1 MSVVTDPPQAQ
12 SAGDHRSF
20 TARLY
25 RGEVGIKISDWRRR
39 WFLVAG
45 IIALVAVASM
55 GLRGFSLGMDFVGG
69 TSFQLPASV
78 GTLAEVED
86 AVGQSIADADAE
98 VVSGQRVGGA
108 EESYLIR
115 TTVLESADQI
125 QTKNDL
131 AERFGI
137 TPEEVSDNLVSA
149 SWGAQVSRQALI
161 GLMVFLGLVVL
172 YLIVRFEARMA
183 VAAVSGLLLS
193 LVTSGGVYALSGFEV
208 TPATVIGFLT
218 IMGFGLYDTVVVF
231 DKIHEN
237 TSQTYGEAANLAV
250 NQTLMRSINTS
261 VVALLPVGGL
271 LFIGAGLLGAGTLKD
286 LGLVL
291 FVGMGVSFFASL
303 FFAAPLLVELKLRE
317 PKYRVHTQRVLARR
331 VALASR
337 GAQPAAARTAKTA
350 RAGAAA
356 PAAKP
361 DAVVDP
367 HLAELAGSAPKV
379 GARPPSKRPGGG
391 SRKRP
396 GGRRR

>member
-1 MSVVTDPPQAQ
+1 V
-12 SAGDHRSF
+12 
-20 TARLY
+20 
-25 RGEVGIKISDWRRR
+25 
-39 WFLVAG
+39 
-45 IIALVAVASM
+45 LVAVASM

-69 TSFQLPASV
+69 NSFQLPASV

-86 AVGQSIADADAE
+86 AVGQSIEDAEAE

-115 TTVLESADQI
+115 TTVLEPAQQI

-137 TPEEVSDNLVSA
+137 SPEEVSDNLVSA

-183 VAAVSGLLLS
+183 IAAVSGLLLS
-193 LVTSGGVYALSGFEV
+193 LVASGGVYALSGFEV

-237 TSQTYGEAANLAV
+237 TRGITGNSSQTYGEAANLAV

-337 GAQPAAARTAKTA
+337 GAQPAAAKTAKT
-350 RAGAAA
+350 RVTT